1 MYTIEEIRHR
11 LVGQQLTNDRLRE
24 MGISPKSKGKWGEA
38 NERLLGLQ
46 KNSLPLPDLGNDG
59 ELKTAVVDH
68 RGEFR
73 ESLAVCM
80 ESQDPLKKLAKT
92 VLVVA
97 RDLNDSSV
105 FSEREVEN
113 VDVLLLRPSPLLMA
127 ALAADVELLRTNR
140 KAKDTYFLEL
150 RTKGQ
155 GGGPK
160 RYAYYIKK
168 SRLKEYVSSVLRA
181 TEFQALRSLLVG
193 REITQAEL
201 AAAGFNPRD
210 KGALGKYVH
219 KLAGNSSWTLR
230 TSVVRPDGQYKEDLL
245 ITRSNQ
251 DPVAALERLVLV
263 RIEPFTQGWRIS
275 DVIYLAPSPLVLH
288 ILKADH
294 RFLTGNPPQPDR
306 AFFLK
311 LKTHH
316 DGRRRQYSYYIR
328 RSRID
333 AYCAALL
340 NQPI

>member
-113 VDVLLLRPSPLLMA
+113 VDVLVVTP
-127 ALAADVELLRTNR
+127 
-140 KAKDTYFLEL
+140 AKST
-150 RTKGQ
+150 
-155 GGGPK
+155 
-160 RYAYYIKK
+160 
-168 SRLKEYVSSVLRA
+168 V
-181 TEFQALRSLLVG
+181 
-193 REITQAEL
+193 
-201 AAAGFNPRD
+201 
-210 KGALGKYVH
+210 
-219 KLAGNSSWTLR
+219 
-230 TSVVRPDGQYKEDLL
+230 
-245 ITRSNQ
+245 
-251 DPVAALERLVLV
+251 
-263 RIEPFTQGWRIS
+263 
-275 DVIYLAPSPLVLH
+275 
-288 ILKADH
+288 
-294 RFLTGNPPQPDR
+294 
-306 AFFLK
+306 
-311 LKTHH
+311 
-316 DGRRRQYSYYIR
+316 
-328 RSRID
+328 
-333 AYCAALL
+333 
-340 NQPI
+340 